1 MTIEVFKKLGSKE
14 QYEYLKNLDYQP
26 CNLPNVGV
34 HYGDV
39 RSICLNGKS
48 SAYISE
54 GHVKSFTE
62 QNAVNIIENDIPI
75 NQPTE
80 VNNETT
86 KTMYLILDG
95 CMLLDEKVGD
105 YTIHIRRGIDPDLKK
120 ILDKWK
126 RIVYIDSIVNKRERI
141 NYDSISWKKC
151 SNPRRWY

>member
-1 MTIEVFKKLGSKE
+1 MTIEVFKKFASKE
-14 QYEYLKNLDYQP
+14 QYEYLRDLEYQP
-26 CNLPNVGV
+26 CTLPDVGV

-39 RSICLNGKS
+39 RSICLSGNS

-80 VNNETT
+80 INNETT
-86 KTMYLILDG
+86 KIMYLILDG

-105 YTIHIRRGIDPDLKK
+105 YTIHFYKGTDPDLEK
-120 ILDKWK
+120 ILD
-126 RIVYIDSIVNKRERI
+126 N
-141 NYDSISWKKC
+141 
-151 SNPRRWY
+151 

>member
-1 MTIEVFKKLGSKE
+1 MSIEVFKKLGSKK

-62 QNAVNIIENDIPI
+62 
-75 NQPTE
+75 
-80 VNNETT
+80 
-86 KTMYLILDG
+86 
-95 CMLLDEKVGD
+95 
-105 YTIHIRRGIDPDLKK
+105 
-120 ILDKWK
+120 
-126 RIVYIDSIVNKRERI
+126 
-141 NYDSISWKKC
+141 
-151 SNPRRWY
+151 